1 VVAARAGA
9 YFRSDADRVLWRL
22 VGLVYA
28 AGLAAGTFYL
38 VYTYLPAACRP

>member
-1 VVAARAGA
+1 MAGA
-9 YFRSDADRVLWRL
+9 YFALGAERVLGRL